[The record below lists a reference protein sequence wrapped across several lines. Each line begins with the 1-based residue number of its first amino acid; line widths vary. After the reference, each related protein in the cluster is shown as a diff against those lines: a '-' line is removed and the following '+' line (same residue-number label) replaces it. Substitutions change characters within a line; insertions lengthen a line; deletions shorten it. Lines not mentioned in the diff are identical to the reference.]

1 MIKFAMFG
9 LMVWAI
15 PCLAQDYLPLVPEG
29 WEIIDVQTGD
39 LNKDQVDDVAMIVR
53 FMGDVASP
61 PRSLIVAFKT
71 AGGYSEPYRADDVIM
86 GEHEGG
92 TMGDPLQPMQIRR
105 GTIVLSFSGGS
116 RERWGYTYIFRY
128 QKGDFRLI
136 GATSEGGD
144 PIDENYYTYDY
155 NLSTGKIVI
164 TRTYGKEPERNET
177 KEMEKFLDPLPSLST
192 FSHETVNLWE
202 GVE

>member
-1 MIKFAMFG
+1 MKKIAVFI
-9 LMVWAI
+9 LLVWAI
-15 PCLAQDYLPLVPEG
+15 PCAAQDYLSLVPEG
-29 WEIIDVQTGD
+29 WELIDVQVGD

-53 FMGDVASP
+53 FMGDVALP

-71 AGGYSEPYRADDVIM
+71 AGGYSDPYRADDVIM
-86 GEHEGG
+86 GAHEGG

-105 GTIVLSFSGGS
+105 GTIVLSFAGGS
-116 RERWGYTYIFRY
+116 RWRWGFTYIFRY

-136 GATSEGGD
+136 GATNENVD
-144 PIDENYYTYDY
+144 PIDEIFETYDY
-155 NLSTGKIVI
+155 NLSTGKMVI

-177 KEMEKFLDPLPSLST
+177 KELTRVLDPLPSLST
-192 FSHETVNLWE
+192 FSQSSVNLWE